1 MSQIQYHTHFA
12 KKAYHVRVGIQE
24 TPTSFEVCLTK
35 GFRLSHGSSSIHIFC
50 SRILHSWV
58 KWETWA
64 KADYVMWKYA
74 KHLPSFPE
82 RFEIKGLLQFSVLKF
97 LRWFFS
103 PTERIIFSLKW
114 WSLNTFS
121 CWNFSRSWST
131 NHQNQHYQ
139 EFFSWLK
146 TNLTKQTCSS
156 RRTAFLNK
164 WSEDVVWVE
173 DPTSFWGPWTD

>member
-1 MSQIQYHTHFA
+1 MHNLIIEPNSVPHTLC
-12 KKAYHVRVGIQE
+12 KKAYHVRVGIQK

-35 GFRLSHGSSSIHIFC
+35 GFRLSQGSSSSIHIFC

-82 RFEIKGLLQFSVLKF
+82 RFKIKGLLQFSAIKF
-97 LRWFFS
+97 LRCFFA
-103 PTERIIFSLKW
+103 PTEGIIFWLRW
-114 WSLNTFS
+114 WNLNTFS
-121 CWNFSRSWST
+121 CWNFSRIWST

-139 EFFSWLK
+139 EFFFFDWK
-146 TNLTKQTCSS
+146 LTWQNRHTLLEELL
-156 RRTAFLNK
+156 F
-164 WSEDVVWVE
+164 
-173 DPTSFWGPWTD
+173 

>member
-1 MSQIQYHTHFA
+1 MHNLIIEPNSVPHTLC
-12 KKAYHVRVGIQE
+12 KKAYHVRVGIWE
-24 TPTSFEVCLTK
+24 TPTSFEVCLTR
-35 GFRLSHGSSSIHIFC
+35 GFRLSQGTSRRSIRIFC

-82 RFEIKGLLQFSVLKF
+82 RFKIKGLLQFSALKF
-97 LRWFFS
+97 LRCFS
-103 PTERIIFSLKW
+103 HQLTELSFEIGGEMSLL
-114 WSLNTFS
+114 STP
-121 CWNFSRSWST
+121 WST
-131 NHQNQHYQ
+131 NYQNQHYQ

-146 TNLTKQTCSS
+146 TNLTKQTYSS

-173 DPTSFWGPWTD
+173 DPTSF